1 MKKIL
6 SYAGE
11 NKKYLVSAIIC
22 LLISTVFSILPFYF
36 LNTLLVDL
44 LEGDFVFKTATTVAM
59 LVGVALVLKAVFFGA
74 GLGLSHIGAFNTLYN
89 IRTQFAK
96 NMAKHPMGHI
106 MDEGT
111 GKYKK
116 SFVEDISAL
125 ESALAHMIPEG
136 IPYICGVILT
146 IVAIFF
152 TDWRLGLA
160 ILVMIPISMSP
171 MAYMMKVGLEKLP
184 AFYEARDVLNLSIV
198 EYVSGMEVIK
208 IFNKTDKSY
217 DKLEKSVLDAKDYS
231 LEWCRV
237 TWKAMAVLN
246 AMLPCTLL
254 LPLPIAT
261 YLFMKDSIGLSELT
275 LVIMLALS
283 LGEPLLKLINFMPSI
298 PMLSFS
304 INKVESVFVHEDVE
318 SGDYNQMSTNF
329 DVAFNDVR
337 FAYKDKEVIKGINL
351 SIPQNSICAFVGPSG
366 GGKSTLA
373 KLLMHFW
380 DLKEGNITIGGKKLT
395 EFTFE
400 NLMNHIS
407 YVSQENTLFE
417 GTVFENIA
425 IAKEGITKE
434 EVIKACQDAKCHDF
448 IMALEHGYETN
459 VGNLGGKLS
468 GGERQRITIA
478 RAMIKD
484 APIVV
489 LDEATA
495 FADAENEYLI
505 QVALSKLL
513 VGKTVII
520 IAHKLHTI
528 TAANQIVVLKNG
540 EIEMTGT
547 HETLLTESD
556 TYKKL
561 WEQNQK
567 SVNWDL
573 GGNKNVANI

>member
-11 NKKYLVSAIIC
+11 NKKYLVSAIVC
-22 LLISTVFSILPFYF
+22 LLVSTVFSILPFYF

-44 LEGDFVFKTATTVAM
+44 LEGDFVFKTATTVAL

-136 IPYICGVILT
+136 IPYICGVLLT

-171 MAYMMKVGLEKLP
+171 MVYMMKVGLEKMP

-217 DKLEKSVLDAKDYS
+217 DKLEKSVLDAKEYS

-261 YLFMKDSIGLSELT
+261 YLFMKDSISLSELT

-304 INKVESVFVHEDVE
+304 INKVESVFVHDDVE

-380 DLKEGNITIGGKKLT
+380 DLKEGSITIGGKKLT

-540 EIEMTGT
+540 EIEMSGT
-547 HETLLTESD
+547 HETLLAESD

>member
-11 NKKYLVSAIIC
+11 NKKYLVSAIVC

-44 LEGDFVFKTATTVAM
+44 LEGEFVFKTATTVAL
-59 LVGVALVLKAVFFGA
+59 LVGVALVLKAIFFGT

-136 IPYICGVILT
+136 IPYICGVLLT

-171 MAYMMKVGLEKLP
+171 MVYMMKVGLEKMP

-304 INKVESVFVHEDVE
+304 INKVESVFVHDDVE

-329 DVAFNDVR
+329 DLAFNDVR

-351 SIPQNSICAFVGPSG
+351 NIPQNSICAFVGPSG

-380 DLKEGNITIGGKKLT
+380 DLKEGNITIGGKELT

-547 HETLLTESD
+547 HETLLAESD